1 MNSDEDYY
9 RLESIRQLL
18 TDSMSSH
25 NEEVIVNLIFQL
37 EKEYVELAQLSTM
50 GEYKRNWT
58 HPQVL
63 DYITKEL

>member
-1 MNSDEDYY
+1 MNNDNFI
-9 RLESIRQLL
+9 RLDAIRKLLGESIA
-18 TDSMSSH
+18 TH

-58 HPQVL
+58 HLQVL